1 VNGAGPGHDGSRHDA
16 AIGSRREHTLA
27 PARGPARHYGLTE
40 MLRNTRFHINLVI
53 LVALAACIP
62 MHALFA
68 GGATLAAVSV
78 SEGHRLAEAWCESCH
93 AIEPHMAGM
102 SNQAPSFEAIANRHG
117 TTALSLKVFLK
128 TSHQNMPNLVIAPDQ
143 ADALASYILSLKAN

>member
-1 VNGAGPGHDGSRHDA
+1 
-16 AIGSRREHTLA
+16 
-27 PARGPARHYGLTE
+27 
-40 MLRNTRFHINLVI
+40 MLRNTRIHISLVI
-53 LVALAACIP
+53 LIAVAAFIP
-62 MHALFA
+62 TRVLFA
-68 GGATLAAVSV
+68 GGAKLAAAGV
-78 SEGHRLAEAWCESCH
+78 SEGHRLAEAWCETCH

-143 ADALASYILSLKAN
+143 ADAIANYILSLKTN